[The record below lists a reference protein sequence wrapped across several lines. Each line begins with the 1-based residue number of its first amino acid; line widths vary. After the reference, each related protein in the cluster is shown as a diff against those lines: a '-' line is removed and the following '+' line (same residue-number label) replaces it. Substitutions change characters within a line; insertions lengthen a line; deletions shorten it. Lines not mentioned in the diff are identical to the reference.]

1 MADQAEK
8 PDQQHKPRSACHVAV
23 IMDGNGRW
31 AKQKKLPRHAG
42 HTAGVAAARRAVEAC
57 AKLGVTTL
65 TLFAFSSENWNR
77 PLGEVRKLMTL
88 FVESLNK
95 QVPELNKQGVRLRI
109 IGDRKLLPDELVGK
123 IEESE
128 KLTRHN
134 SRLNL
139 VIAVAYGGRWDIVH
153 ACRGLA
159 SRVAS
164 GELMPEDIGEEEL
177 AEQLQLAG
185 IGDPDLFIRTGGE
198 SRISNFLL
206 WNLAYAELYFT
217 DVLWPDFDQG
227 ELERALD
234 SYRGRER
241 RFGKT
246 AEQLSEGH
254 A

>member
-1 MADQAEK
+1 
-8 PDQQHKPRSACHVAV
+8 
-23 IMDGNGRW
+23 MDGNGRW

-77 PLGEVRKLMTL
+77 PVGEVRKLMTL

-153 ACRGLA
+153 ACRELA

-164 GELMPEDIGEEEL
+164 GELTPEDIGEEEL

>member
-1 MADQAEK
+1 
-8 PDQQHKPRSACHVAV
+8 
-23 IMDGNGRW
+23 
-31 AKQKKLPRHAG
+31 
-42 HTAGVAAARRAVEAC
+42 
-57 AKLGVTTL
+57 VTTL

-153 ACRGLA
+153 ACRELA

-164 GELMPEDIGEEEL
+164 GELTPEDIGEEEL